1 MIVIIWSA
9 IMEACSRCLLETW
22 TIPQYIS
29 KEETQSLLMWAEDIL
44 HQVGMC
50 SLPFAEMG
58 ATVTS
63 KRRWVIPG
71 NLPLAWFFCTLFRE
85 ALWSLCCQYLQL
97 MEKLRHRRQVNYS
110 VFHFKS
116 GPEVISLYPWK
127 KTDNLLKKWGKK
139 SRPLQVQNPSVLF
152 GIGNNLNVVW
162 DCLSVPGH
170 IYKPC
175 IILIILT
182 AANAWLYM
190 YIPQDNV

>member
-1 MIVIIWSA
+1 MKCYHGGMFTVPAGDIDNTTIHQQGGNTEPAHV
-9 IMEACSRCLLETW
+9 SRRH
-22 TIPQYIS
+22 
-29 KEETQSLLMWAEDIL
+29 L

-71 NLPLAWFFCTLFRE
+71 NLPPAWLFCTLFRE

-97 MEKLRHRRQVNYS
+97 TEKMRHRKQVNYS
-110 VFHFKS
+110 VFQVKTRSHKF
-116 GPEVISLYPWK
+116 VSLK
-127 KTDNLLKKWGKK
+127 KTDNLLKKWGEK

-190 YIPQDNV
+190 YISRDNI